1 LEDLSKLRKDVQ
13 RITVA
18 LEKLAGIEG
27 QDSDKELLLWPEFQG
42 KEMEIQWSKE
52 KEKQKEDA
60 MDGVEE
66 EEEVGGQEEEHR
78 MEGVKEGSGSFSPVT
93 YSVSTGV

>member
-1 LEDLSKLRKDVQ
+1 
-13 RITVA
+13 
-18 LEKLAGIEG
+18 
-27 QDSDKELLLWPEFQG
+27 
-42 KEMEIQWSKE
+42 MEIQWSKE

-66 EEEVGGQEEEHR
+66 EEGVGGQEEEYR
-78 MEGVKEGSGSFSPVT
+78 MEGVKEGSGSFSLVM